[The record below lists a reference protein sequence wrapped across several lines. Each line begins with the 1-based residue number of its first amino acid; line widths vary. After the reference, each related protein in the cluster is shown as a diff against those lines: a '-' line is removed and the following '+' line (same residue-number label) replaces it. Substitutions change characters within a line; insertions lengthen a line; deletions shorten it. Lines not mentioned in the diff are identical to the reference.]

1 MARYLTQRWVVHD
14 SRFLKT
20 KTRSNRGNVSL
31 TDCCFDRALA
41 NRAFSKAK
49 ALYHRPCLVPDRDKM
64 GYPKGDRPKH
74 GPQDNTK
81 IRSCQSFFSRKHC
94 HPRRSSLRYHG
105 TPGDPVVQASLTRQ
119 RLIQN
124 SLVVFHPSLIP
135 NALWL
140 LQSTLKQ

>member
-20 KTRSNRGNVSL
+20 KTRSSRG
-31 TDCCFDRALA
+31 FDQALA
-41 NRAFSKAK
+41 NPAFSKAK
-49 ALYHRPCLVPDRDKM
+49 ALYHRPCLVPDSHKM

-81 IRSCQSFFSRKHC
+81 IRSCQSFFSRKHS

-105 TPGDPVVQASLTRQ
+105 TPSDPVVQASLTRQ

-124 SLVVFHPSLIP
+124 SLVVFHQKP
-135 NALWL
+135 NPECPLA
-140 LQSTLKQ
+140 SSVNS